1 VAATR
6 ITVAQVK
13 AHLQRPDLADTD
25 SDLLQKMAVAEAA
38 ILTYVTNG
46 NTYWTDIAGGWTD
59 ATNTPVDV
67 QHAMLLKVAEF
78 WRYRGDE
85 LEGEGPT
92 RDEASDMS
100 PEIVRLLR
108 RWRDPVLV

>member
-1 VAATR
+1 
-6 ITVAQVK
+6 
-13 AHLQRPDLADTD
+13 
-25 SDLLQKMAVAEAA
+25 
-38 ILTYVTNG
+38 
-46 NTYWTDIAGGWTD
+46 
-59 ATNTPVDV
+59 
-67 QHAMLLKVAEF
+67 MLLKVAEL

-85 LEGEGPT
+85 LEGEGPK

>member
-1 VAATR
+1 MATR
-6 ITVAQVK
+6 ITAAHVK

-25 SDLLQKMAVAEAA
+25 PDLVQKMEVAEAV
-38 ILTYVTNG
+38 IVNYVTNG

-67 QHAMLLKVAEF
+67 QHAMLLKVAEL

-85 LEGEGPT
+85 LEGEGPK